1 MKKPKVLE
9 DWERAGPPKVCFN
22 CEFNDGSEC
31 VKFNAIPPE
40 DFQQTPGAC
49 DQWDQQI
56 PF

>member
-1 MKKPKVLE
+1 MKKPKVLI
-9 DWERAGPPKVCFN
+9 DWEAAGPPMVCYN
-22 CEFNDGSEC
+22 CEFNTGSEC
-31 VKFNAIPPE
+31 AKFNAIPPE

>member
-22 CEFNDGSEC
+22 CEHRSGDFC
-31 VKFNAIPPE
+31 VEYDANPPE
-40 DFQQTPGAC
+40 DFQQELGAC
-49 DQWDQQI
+49 AKWFPTI